1 MRNIF
6 IAIIIM
12 TWILGTGM
20 IIRDA
25 YKSRVLGEETVR
37 VTGGAE
43 VSFSSDLAVWK
54 WDFERSAGDLKTA
67 YNLMKDDEKKQREV
81 VPSARQ

>member
-1 MRNIF
+1 MLDTNFTIKLPEQLKTQVSSTNIL

-12 TWILGTGM
+12 TGILGTGM
-20 IIRDA
+20 IVRDA

-54 WDFERSAGDLKTA
+54 
-67 YNLMKDDEKKQREV
+67 
-81 VPSARQ
+81 

>member
-1 MRNIF
+1 MRNIL

-12 TWILGTGM
+12 TGMLGTGM
-20 IIRDA
+20 IVRDA

-54 WDFERSAGDLKTA
+54 
-67 YNLMKDDEKKQREV
+67 
-81 VPSARQ
+81 